1 MAAQKQW
8 SQKTCETMRPNKPSS
23 FSFSYSL
30 ACFLCLWHICLCSFP
45 YIQGTQVYTTEYLP
59 QLLSNLFLWD
69 RVSHWARRSPN
80 GEPGGLVADG
90 HHPWILFYFTLF
102 YSLSWVCQEFW
113 YRVEELAGAV
123 CTTKIY
129 QGCLPHMKHCHS
141 LSLQTSPPCVHM
153 HMKQ

>member
-1 MAAQKQW
+1 MPCPMAAQKQW

-80 GEPGGLVADG
+80 GEPGWLVADG

-102 YSLSWVCQEFW
+102 YSLSWVCQEFLHIVLTI
-113 YRVEELAGAV
+113 YMRHLLDIFHLMFKNHCKTDAV
-123 CTTKIY
+123 LTK
-129 QGCLPHMKHCHS
+129 GLDPLLM
-141 LSLQTSPPCVHM
+141 
-153 HMKQ
+153 